1 MSFLTLVWNRFRKT
15 FRNWCYILFSLFVSR
30 SNCFWC
36 RCGYF
41 RAKFSNFV
49 QWIFYAGISR
59 VWPGYSCVRLFK
71 YFLPTS
77 FWWEFWRFFWWRCF
91 WCFEKC
97 RIVIGQ
103 IHDFGGGENH
113 PRTFL
118 QGGFWLQIQSSNMID
133 ETQKPRHSNI
143 SISDVKMNLTIP
155 NVKLLLPYH
164 ERFDHRK

>member
-1 MSFLTLVWNRFRKT
+1 MFNKFTMLRSLGYDLGTVVYVYSNTFFLLV
-15 FRNWCYILFSLFVSR
+15 
-30 SNCFWC
+30 
-36 RCGYF
+36 
-41 RAKFSNFV
+41 
-49 QWIFYAGISR
+49 
-59 VWPGYSCVRLFK
+59 
-71 YFLPTS
+71 

-133 ETQKPRHSNI
+133 ETQKPCHSNI

-155 NVKLLLPYH
+155 NVKLLIPYQGSIIGNVKLG
-164 ERFDHRK
+164 RLWIKTYGLSWIKIVLSL